1 MKLKPA
7 SDHRLWG
14 WLGLIPLLV
23 GASLALLRYAWW
35 SAVFSAYYGLP
46 SEAWRVKEAG
56 TKAQLYSWLLGGLAV
71 GATIVA
77 TILIWPLKSE
87 SMSPGLQ
94 GTFLFLLA
102 VLLVVASITLFAYGL
117 SIAGQYWK

>member
-1 MKLKPA
+1 MRLTPA

-23 GASLALLRYAWW
+23 GASFALLRYAAW
-35 SAVFSAYYGLP
+35 SAVVSAYYGLP

-56 TKAQLYSWLLGGLAV
+56 AKAHLYGWALVGLVA

-77 TILIWPLKSE
+77 TVLIPPLKSE
-87 SMSPGLQ
+87 SVPPGLK
-94 GTFLFLLA
+94 GTLRFLLA
-102 VLLVVASITLFAYGL
+102 VLFVAGSVTLVAYGL
-117 SIAGQYWK
+117 STAGQYWK